1 MLSNSVHGVPMLE
14 WQPAP
19 EGETPM
25 YVETVPNRNSSPAIL
40 LRESRREGKRV
51 HKTTIANLTHWPEN
65 VVDALRR
72 SLADEKLVS
81 VEELFDVERSE
92 AYGHVEAVLATVRRL
107 GLDSMIASERS
118 RQRDLVVAMIASRVL
133 APCSKLATT
142 RLWGESALAKDLA
155 VQDADVDELYDALD
169 WLLARQA
176 KIQKKLAGRHLAEG
190 AQVLY
195 DLSSSYFEGS
205 KCPLAAFGHNRDG
218 KHGLRIVT
226 YGVMTD
232 RDGRPISVQVYPG
245 NTADPKTVP
254 DQVERLRVEFGLQR
268 VVLVGDRGMLT
279 QTQIE
284 HLRQYPGLGWISA
297 LRSEGVQHLVEEG
310 DLQLTLFDKQ
320 NLAEIQ
326 SPLYPGER
334 LVVCFNPD
342 LAQDR
347 RRTREE
353 LLAATEKNLA
363 KIAADAARRTR
374 KPMADTEVATKI
386 GKVVGR
392 YKMAKHFL
400 WTIVQGRLEWSRKT
414 EAIEAEAA
422 LDGFYVIRTGEPAE
436 AISAP
441 DAVRDYKNLARVERA
456 FRTLKSDELRVRP
469 IRHRTEDHVRAHI
482 FLCLLA
488 YYVEWHMRR
497 ALAPLLFD
505 DEELAALRAE
515 RDPVAPARPSASAKR
530 KKSRR
535 VTDDGLEVQ
544 SFPTLL
550 AKLAE
555 RHRNQ
560 CRTKAGQFAPE
571 KVSYSFERITDLT
584 PFQKRAFELLT
595 CAQYGGK

>member
-1 MLSNSVHGVPMLE
+1 
-14 WQPAP
+14 
-19 EGETPM
+19 M
-25 YVETVPNRNSSPAIL
+25 YVETVPNRNSAPAIL
-40 LRESRREGKRV
+40 LRESRRVGKSV
-51 HKTTIANLTHWPEN
+51 QKTTIANLTHWPEN

-72 SLADEKLVS
+72 SLAGEKLVS
-81 VEELFDVERSE
+81 VEELFDIERTE
-92 AYGHVEAVLATVRRL
+92 PYGHVESVLATIRRL

-133 APCSKLATT
+133 TPCSKLATT
-142 RLWGESALAKDLA
+142 RLWRESALAEDLS

-169 WLLARQA
+169 WLLARQK

-205 KCPLAAFGHNRDG
+205 KCPLAAHGHDRDG
-218 KHGLRIVT
+218 KHGMRIVT

-232 RDGRPISVQVYPG
+232 RDGRPISVEVYPG

-254 DQVERLRVEFGLQR
+254 DQVERLRGEFGLSR

-284 HLRQYPGLGWISA
+284 NIRQYPGLGWISA
-297 LRSEGVQHLVEEG
+297 LRSEGIRKLVEAG
-310 DLQLTLFDKQ
+310 DIQLTLFDTR
-320 NLAEIQ
+320 NLAEIA

-342 LAQDR
+342 LARDR
-347 RRTREE
+347 LRTRDE

-363 KIAADAARRTR
+363 KIAAEAARRTR
-374 KPMADTEVATKI
+374 KPMADTEVATKV

-400 WTIVQGRLEWSRKT
+400 WTIAGGRLEWSRKSD
-414 EAIEAEAA
+414 AIDAEAA

-436 AISAP
+436 DLSAP
-441 DAVRDYKNLARVERA
+441 DAVRDYKNLAQVERA
-456 FRTLKSDELRVRP
+456 FRTLKSPDLRVRP
-469 IRHRTEDHVRAHI
+469 IRHHTEDHVRAHI

-505 DEELAALRAE
+505 DEELATLRAD
-515 RDPVAPARPSASAKR
+515 RDPVAPAQPSASAKR
-530 KKSRR
+530 KKTRR
-535 VTDDGLEVQ
+535 LTDDGLEVQ

-550 AKLAE
+550 AKLAK
-555 RHRNQ
+555 RTRNT
-560 CRTKAGQFAPE
+560 CRTKAGQFAPG

-584 PFQKRAFELLT
+584 PLQKRAFELLACT
-595 CAQYGGK
+595 Q